1 MFTSDIP
8 IDCPEND
15 ILNRNKFAESLAKT
29 IIEWDQSDSIG
40 MPISASALYGLD
52 QQCPYKY
59 IDDDPD
65 ILYIPELGV
74 YAEGPE
80 LAIEMVDEQTQI
92 SIRSS
97 LKAIQASI
105 DEAVAN
111 NDYARIEEIKG
122 ELEMYDDYLD
132 ETSTPSGKIKKIPGQ
147 NEKARRKIRQAVE
160 YYLNILEKT
169 DPAEAEHIRRCIVIG
184 NVCMW
189 SEH

>member
-1 MFTSDIP
+1 MVPRPNAGASGNLSWKEVHRLDG
-8 IDCPEND
+8 E
-15 ILNRNKFAESLAKT
+15 KY
-29 IIEWDQSDSIG
+29 IEELRRHTG

-65 ILYIPELGV
+65 RLYIPGLGI
-74 YAEGPE
+74 YANDHET
-80 LAIEMVDEQTQI
+80 AIALTDKRTQ
-92 SIRSS
+92 
-97 LKAIQASI
+97 KAVRGNIKALQANLQ
-105 DEAVAN
+105 EAVEN